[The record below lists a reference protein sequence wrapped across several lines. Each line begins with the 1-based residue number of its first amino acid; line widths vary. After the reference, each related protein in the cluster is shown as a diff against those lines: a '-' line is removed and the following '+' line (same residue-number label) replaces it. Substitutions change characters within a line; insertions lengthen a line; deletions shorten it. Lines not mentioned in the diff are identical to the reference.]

1 MKNDGIS
8 SIYNSN
14 KILHKNW
21 SRKGKT
27 KKIIVSKEEDIKKFA
42 EKSRTSKSKR
52 LKLTERLRLRI
63 VKLEETVELLQQKLE
78 KLENK

>member
-21 SRKGKT
+21 SRKGKP
-27 KKIIVSKEEDIKKFA
+27 KDVIVSKEEDIKKFS
-42 EKSRTSKSKR
+42 ELSKKVKPKT

-63 VKLEETVELLQQKLE
+63 VKLEDTVKILQEKIE

>member
-27 KKIIVSKEEDIKKFA
+27 KDVIVSKEEDIK
-42 EKSRTSKSKR
+42 
-52 LKLTERLRLRI
+52 
-63 VKLEETVELLQQKLE
+63 
-78 KLENK
+78 NKV

>member
-27 KKIIVSKEEDIKKFA
+27 KDVIVSKEEDIKKFS
-42 EKSRTSKSKR
+42 ELSKKVKPKT

-63 VKLEETVELLQQKLE
+63 VKLEDTVKILQEKIE

>member
-27 KKIIVSKEEDIKKFA
+27 KDVIVSKEEDIKKFS
-42 EKSRTSKSKR
+42 ELSKKAKPKT

-63 VKLEETVELLQQKLE
+63 VKLEDTVKILQEKIE